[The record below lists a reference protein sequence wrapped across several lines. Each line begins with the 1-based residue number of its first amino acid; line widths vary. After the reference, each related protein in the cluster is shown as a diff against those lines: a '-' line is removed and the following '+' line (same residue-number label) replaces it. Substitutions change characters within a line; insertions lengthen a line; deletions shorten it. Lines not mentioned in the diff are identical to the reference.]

1 MKKKLAVGL
10 TVLVLLI
17 SAFVCA
23 GCKGDPEPVA
33 LLGTILPEKPW
44 NSMTWVRFTPRIGR
58 YESGQYDPEE
68 MYALLENIPLYTA
81 EEKHTETQDSSQP
94 EGDGYLLLVCNPDI
108 QPLTRYTV
116 WIGTEGTVTIDNDQP
131 WDTRYYRTDPEI
143 VDALDEMLLGYS
155 LGSAADIG
163 NVKTFADLLPE
174 QPWEYA
180 DWILHNE
187 NGHILNQGKIDS
199 EKLIKLANQTAVE
212 NREIGLEPGKRSF
225 ELLLANSDL
234 VPVQRNSIYIDEL
247 GNIEFRIQVAQGYLV
262 ERFYQADP
270 SFFDA
275 LEEILCS
282 D

>member
-44 NSMTWVRFTPRIGR
+44 NSMTWVRFTPHIGR
-58 YESGQYDPEE
+58 YESGQYDPEA
-68 MYALLENIPLYTA
+68 MYSLLEVLPLYAA
-81 EEKHTETQDSSQP
+81 EEELTQG
-94 EGDGYLLLVCNPDI
+94 ENADGYLLLVCNPDI
-108 QPLTRYTV
+108 QPLTRYTL
-116 WIGTEGTVTIDNDQP
+116 WIDTEGTVTIENDQP
-131 WDTRYYRTDPEI
+131 WDTRHYRTAPVI
-143 VDALDEMLLGYS
+143 VDTLDEMLLGYS
-155 LGSAADIG
+155 LGGAADIG
-163 NVKTFADLLPE
+163 KVKTFADLLPE